1 MQVDIKRFDQSL
13 PLPAYQTPGAA
24 AMDLSVR
31 KGGVVPPKGMLYL
44 PLNIALKPP
53 AGHFV
58 LMAARSSLHKR
69 GLMMANNV
77 AIFDE
82 DYCGDNDEYKVV
94 LYNFTDQP
102 VTVEK
107 GDRLAQIVVLPYDKV
122 EWQEVASL
130 GNPDRGGYGTTGK

>member
-1 MQVDIKRFDQSL
+1 MQVDIKRFDDSI
-13 PLPAYQTPGAA
+13 PLPEYKTSGAA
-24 AMDLSVR
+24 AVDCAVR
-31 KGGVVPPKGMLYL
+31 EGGVVPPQGMLYL
-44 PLNIALKPP
+44 PLNVAIKPP
-53 AGHFV
+53 KGHFV

-94 LYNFTDQP
+94 LYNFTNEP
-102 VTVEK
+102 VTIEK
-107 GDRLAQIVVLPYDKV
+107 GDRLTQLVVMPYDKV
-122 EWQEVASL
+122 EWNEVASL